1 MLYDVVESPGSRT
14 PTELCEAYMSEI
26 RAVVE
31 SHGVETVAEE
41 SGVDEEEI
49 DAIAAG
55 RTPDLT
61 LEEATAI
68 LSVADENP
76 GAEDIVLE
84 FRDDLLMG
92 MTTGV
97 LDVDTVAANVDLDLS
112 GQEVQQVLEGRNP
125 VSLLQLATLHQYIA
139 ERNESR

>member
-1 MLYDVVESPGSRT
+1 MLYDVVERPGSYT
-14 PTELCEAYMSEI
+14 PTELCEAYMSEV
-26 RAVVE
+26 RQVVE
-31 SHGVETVAEE
+31 SNGVKTVADR
-41 SGVDEEEI
+41 SGVDEEKI

-55 RTPDLT
+55 RTPDLS

-68 LSVADENP
+68 LAAAEGNP
-76 GAEDIVLE
+76 DAESIVME

-125 VSLLQLATLHQYIA
+125 VTLLQLATLHQYIA
-139 ERNESR
+139 ERNEE

>member
-1 MLYDVVESPGSRT
+1 MLYDVVESPGSHT
-14 PTELCEAYMSEI
+14 PTELCEAYMSEV
-26 RAVVE
+26 REVVE
-31 SHGVETVAEE
+31 SNGVKTVAEQ
-41 SGVDEEEI
+41 SGIDEEKI

-61 LEEATAI
+61 LEEATSI
-68 LSVADENP
+68 LAVADGTP
-76 GAEDIVLE
+76 DAEDIVLE

-125 VSLLQLATLHQYIA
+125 VTLLQLATLHQYIA
-139 ERNESR
+139 ERNENR

>member
-14 PTELCEAYMSEI
+14 PTELCEAYMLKI

-31 SHGVETVAEE
+31 SYGVETVAEE
-41 SGVDEEEI
+41 SGVDEAEI

-68 LSVADENP
+68 LAVADENP
-76 GAEDIVLE
+76 DAEDIVLE

-97 LDVDTVAANVDLDLS
+97 LDVDTVAANIDLDLS
-112 GQEVQQVLEGRNP
+112 GQEVQQVLEGRNA
-125 VSLLQLATLHQYIA
+125 VSLLQLATIHQYIA
-139 ERNESR
+139 EQNESR

>member
-1 MLYDVVESPGSRT
+1 M
-14 PTELCEAYMSEI
+14 AEI

-31 SHGVETVAEE
+31 SYGVETVAEE

-61 LEEATAI
+61 LDEATAI
-68 LSVADENP
+68 LAVADENP
-76 GAEDIVLE
+76 GAEDIVME

-112 GQEVQQVLEGRNP
+112 GQEVQQVLEGRSS

-139 ERNESR
+139 ERNESRE